1 MSVEEGSF
9 NAQTFQEFI
18 AGLLMFMNPYD
29 LDTHPKNSVLVMD
42 NCHIHKNE
50 ETLEMICKRY
60 VTYHF
65 DECPSLT
72 CSKWGSLCL
81 FAPIL
86 TRFQPD

>member
-29 LDTHPKNSVLVMD
+29 PDTHPKNSVLVMD
-42 NCHIHKNE
+42 NCRIHKNE
-50 ETLEMICKRY
+50 ETLEMIRKRY

-86 TRFQPD
+86 ARFQPD